1 MLSAILLFPFL
12 FLQINFYIYHR
23 EGNLFF
29 QEIFIPLQIDVDMLV
44 ILTRSNIGWRGIR
57 GATEP

>member
-1 MLSAILLFPFL
+1 MLSAILFFSFL

-29 QEIFIPLQIDVDMLV
+29 QEIFILCH
-44 ILTRSNIGWRGIR
+44 S
-57 GATEP
+57 